1 MIPAED
7 SSVIPRQV
15 QPPAT
20 LDQREF
26 YAARRNFRQNVDRW
40 ARARGLGKASKLL
53 LEIASRS
60 TPRDPWSWA
69 VAGTQ
74 RQWAE
79 AWGISPRTLE
89 RWLSEL
95 RSKGLLEVEVRSAPA
110 LRGKANAGYEF
121 PVFSIHPDVVEEVS
135 RLLDPTF
142 WPSSCNR
149 HFGGYSEGPQ
159 GVDESVD
166 NLDTPVAAR
175 VEDDGVTEVT
185 SPSNNSN
192 RTKEE
197 IPVYGVDRRPRRRRT
212 RVRRYEDDYDP
223 PVIGLDPDRPR
234 KEAKQASPTV
244 AAEREFVAAWK
255 AMLARTP
262 SLSMRLD
269 MNPWPKGQVV
279 AFRHWLKQELLPA
292 VEGDLVRAR
301 KVFDAFCADLSSGQR
316 FVAQDVPAFRVLHR
330 SLDRYVRM
338 VPATSDARELEDARE
353 SRAERFRLA
362 RGREVV
368 RRPGPRV
375 SSEYFE
381 E

>member
-15 QPPAT
+15 QPRAT
-20 LDQREF
+20 PDQREF

-60 TPRDPWSWA
+60 TPRDPGAWA

-110 LRGKANAGYEF
+110 
-121 PVFSIHPDVVEEVS
+121 VVEEVS

-149 HFGGYSEGPQ
+149 HFGGYSEGSQ

-175 VEDDGVTEVT
+175 VEDDDVTEVT

-353 SRAERFRLA
+353 SRAERFRQA
-362 RGREVV
+362 RGRETV